1 MGSMPFFS
9 VIIPTKARPAMVD
22 IALHSLHHQTFSDF
36 EVIVTDDYDEEAL
49 SCKPIVEK
57 YQDERFIYVHPPDEP
72 VLGMCGNW
80 EYGLQFAKGRYIG
93 FMQDKMY
100 MYTESL
106 QCLYTCIVQEKFPDM
121 VNWGW
126 DFYDLNAKDNNSFEG
141 VLYRQDW
148 SNSWERRDPEGE
160 IQKKLEFSQGNY
172 QFPGGIPGS
181 GSLLGGIIKEELLQ
195 RVKHQ
200 YGSVFNFF
208 NPDYGP
214 PLLLLSEV
222 ESLIFHH
229 NHLFVAIPLQ
239 SSEGFR
245 HSTSY
250 EAACQFQELS
260 PCGVD
265 RLQYAAVPYLRIT
278 NTNMISA
285 DYNYTMFL
293 LGREDR
299 CQEENVLCG
308 ILQDAACVRYEQ
320 QEYYEQENAVLKK
333 FCQDRGIPFVSLP
346 LYSEEIH
353 SQCSTESSLKE
364 YLKKFFFKYIP
375 RRFQPRL
382 RNCFTSHD
390 RWLYCHSPKESIVRD
405 KEGRYVSRWLAW

>member
-9 VIIPTKARPAMVD
+9 VIIPTKARPAMVN

-36 EVIVTDDYDEEAL
+36 EVIVTDDYDVEAL

-57 YQDERFIYVHPPDEP
+57 YQDERFVYVHPPDEP

-148 SNSWERRDPEGE
+148 SDSWEHRDPEGE

-172 QFPGGIPGS
+172 QFPGGIPGA

-239 SSEGFR
+239 SSEGLR

-265 RLQYAAVPYLRIT
+265 RLRYAAVPYLRIT

-299 CQEENVLCG
+299 CREENVLCG
-308 ILQDAACVRYEQ
+308 ILRDAACVRYEQ
-320 QEYYEQENAVLKK
+320 QEYYEQENAALKE
-333 FCQDRGIPFVSLP
+333 FCHDRGIPFVSLP
-346 LYSEEIH
+346 LYSEEIN
-353 SQCSTESSLKE
+353 SQCSTESSLKG

-382 RNCFTSHD
+382 RNRFASHD
-390 RWLYCHSPKESIVRD
+390 HWLYCHSPKESIVRD
-405 KEGRYVSRWLAW
+405 GEGR

>member
-1 MGSMPFFS
+1 MRAMPFFS

-36 EVIVTDDYDEEAL
+36 EVIITDDYDDEAL

-57 YQDERFIYVHPPDEP
+57 YQDERFVYVHPPDEP

-100 MYTESL
+100 MYAESL
-106 QCLYTCIVQEKFPDM
+106 QSLHTCIMQEEFPDM

-126 DFYDLNAKDNNSFEG
+126 DFYDLNTKDGVSLGG

-148 SNSWERRDPEGE
+148 TGTWEQREPEGE
-160 IQKKLEFSQGNY
+160 IQRKLEFLQGNY

-181 GSLLGGIIKEELLQ
+181 GSLLGGIIKNEILQ
-195 RVKHQ
+195 RVKYR
-200 YGSVFNFF
+200 YGNVFDFF

-222 ESLIFHH
+222 ESLIFHY

-239 SSEGFR
+239 SSEGLR
-245 HSTSY
+245 HSVSY

-260 PCGVD
+260 PCGVE
-265 RLQYAAVPYLRIT
+265 RLRYATVPYLRIT

-285 DYNYTMFL
+285 DYNYTMVL
-293 LGREDR
+293 LDRKDR

-308 ILQDAACVRYEQ
+308 ILRDAACVRYEQ
-320 QEYYEQENAVLKK
+320 QGYYEQENASLRE
-333 FCQDRGIPFVSLP
+333 FCHDRGIPLVDLP
-346 LYSEEIH
+346 RYSEAAS
-353 SQCSTESSLKE
+353 SQSSTEPGWKGC
-364 YLKKFFFKYIP
+364 LKKFFSKYIP
-375 RRFQPRL
+375 RRFQPSV
-382 RNCFTSHD
+382 RNRFASHD
-390 RWLYCHSPKESIVRD
+390 HWLYCHSPKDSIVR
-405 KEGRYVSRWLAW
+405 

>member
-1 MGSMPFFS
+1 MSAMPFFS

-36 EVIVTDDYDEEAL
+36 EVIVTDDYDDEAL

-57 YQDERFIYVHPPDEP
+57 YQDERFVYVHPPDEP

-100 MYTESL
+100 MYAESL
-106 QCLYTCIVQEKFPDM
+106 QSLHTCIMQEEFPDM

-126 DFYDLNAKDNNSFEG
+126 DFYDLNTKDDGSLGG

-148 SNSWERRDPEGE
+148 TGTWEQREPEGE

-181 GSLLGGIIKEELLQ
+181 GSLLGGIIKNEILQ
-195 RVKHQ
+195 RVKYR
-200 YGSVFNFF
+200 YGNVFNFF

-239 SSEGFR
+239 SSEGLR
-245 HSTSY
+245 HSVSY
-250 EAACQFQELS
+250 EAACQFQQLS
-260 PCGVD
+260 PCGVE
-265 RLQYAAVPYLRIT
+265 RLQYATVPYLRIT

-299 CQEENVLCG
+299 CEEENVLCG
-308 ILQDAACVRYEQ
+308 ILRDVASVRYEQ
-320 QEYYEQENAVLKK
+320 QEYYEQENASLKK
-333 FCQDRGIPFVSLP
+333 FCHDRGIPFVDLP
-346 LYSEEIH
+346 LYSEEAS
-353 SQCSTESSLKE
+353 SQSSTESSLKGQ
-364 YLKKFFFKYIP
+364 LKKFFFKYIP
-375 RRFQPRL
+375 RRFQPSL
-382 RNCFTSHD
+382 RNRFASHD
-390 RWLYCHSPKESIVRD
+390 HWLYCHSPKDSIVR
-405 KEGRYVSRWLAW
+405 EGGGR